1 MLERVGVQ
9 IALVERRVRA
19 GVVGELEDLDLD
31 PVLREQ
37 LLHQLGDLG
46 VRPVLDAEADD
57 VRRRGGRARPKNASA
72 MAMTLRMFRF
82 MRSFPLRGRLS
93 RPRQCRLPK

>member
-57 VRRRGGRARPKNASA
+57 VRRRGGAGETEERERDGDDTADV
-72 MAMTLRMFRF
+72 
-82 MRSFPLRGRLS
+82 PLREVLS
-93 RPRQCRLPK
+93 FARAALPSASVPSS